1 MDIWEDNKLPLFIAF
16 VIPGFISLKVYE
28 AFSLQPQRDSSQQLI
43 NAIAYSCVNYGL
55 LLFPILRVEESSLQ
69 VSRPTLYS
77 LFWMMVVLVAPILWP
92 SVMWLLRKHSF
103 MQRLLPHPIG
113 KPWDY
118 VFKKRQRYWAIITL
132 KDGRRIGGRYDSKS
146 FVSSAPH
153 AEQVFLEEA
162 WVLNADGGFER
173 PRDGTAGI
181 IVLGSEIV
189 TVEFFAIT
197 DEGQHVGQGQNN
209 KQTCYVP
216 RPEGLPTCDTSERE
230 ADRRLSAREG

>member
-1 MDIWEDNKLPLFIAF
+1 MDIWDDNKLVLFIAF

-43 NAIAYSCVNYGL
+43 DAVAYSCVNYGL
-55 LLFPILRVEESSLQ
+55 LLFPILWVEDSGLKD
-69 VSRPTLYS
+69 SRPTLYS
-77 LFWMMVVLVAPILWP
+77 LFWAMVVLVAPILWP
-92 SVMWLLRKHSF
+92 SIMWLLRKQSF

-132 KDGRRIGGRYDSKS
+132 KDGRQIGGRYDSKS
-146 FVSSAPH
+146 FVSSSPH

-162 WVLNADGGFER
+162 WVLNADGGFDR
-173 PRDGTAGI
+173 PRNDTAGI

-189 TVEFFAIT
+189 TVEFFVIT
-197 DEGQHVGQGQNN
+197 EGDQHVGQEQNAE
-209 KQTCYVP
+209 QAHAVP
-216 RPEGLPTCDTSERE
+216 RPEGI
-230 ADRRLSAREG
+230 SAGDAAGR